1 MFFQARRPF
10 AIPALALVGLLLVS
24 ACTGANQPG
33 ASVAPSAQG
42 APVAGGTVTI
52 PIGADP
58 TLNPWSPNAFVESLF
73 INRAIFEGL
82 TKPGKDLAPAPD
94 LAESWTTAS
103 DGLSWTFKLRSGV
116 KWSDGT
122 AFSADDVAFTFN
134 DVVLKPDLGA
144 QNRASYAA
152 VKTVTVV
159 DPNTVR
165 FDLSRKFAALPSF
178 LAYNAGILPKAVLS
192 ANPLTTTSFNK
203 GVPVSTGPFKVEKY
217 TSGQSVSLVRNDNY
231 FGPKAYLDKVVFTV
245 VPDPNTQIAQALS
258 GDISIMILDNKA
270 AVDRVKSASG
280 LSVVSRPLVQYYWL
294 ALNQTDARFTDVR
307 VRQAFVYAID
317 RQAIIKS
324 VELGYGSIANSPIT
338 PALAAYYDPSLA
350 SKYPYDPQKAKD
362 LLTQAGWKAD
372 ANGVMQKDGKPFQF
386 TMDVG
391 QRGVLEPVNALIQQD
406 LKKVG
411 VIADLNT
418 MEWNSYIQKD
428 VVQRNYSATVN
439 WWTYPSDPDVFPYY
453 HSSAAGKG
461 FNIPGYQDPK
471 LDDLLVQGQSAS
483 DLEARKAVYKQL
495 QAYTSE
501 TLPYLF
507 LWYPQEIDVVST
519 QLKGVPELGLRDAMH
534 YLGEWWLAKK

>member
-1 MFFQARRPF
+1 MSRLGLASFHVS
-10 AIPALALVGLLLVS
+10 ALALATALVVS
-24 ACTGANQPG
+24 ACSGAAPQPG
-33 ASVAPSAQG
+33 ASTAAPGS
-42 APVAGGTVTI
+42 PVAGGTVTI

-73 INRAIFEGL
+73 INRVIFDGI

-94 LAESWTTAS
+94 LAESWTTAP

-122 AFSADDVAFTFN
+122 PFSADDVTFTFN
-134 DVVLKPDLGA
+134 DIVLKPDLGA

-152 VKTVTVV
+152 VKSVTAV
-159 DPNTVR
+159 DANTVR
-165 FDLSRKFAALPSF
+165 FDLTRKFAALPSF
-178 LAYNAGILPKAVLS
+178 LAYNAGILPKHVLS

-203 GVPVSTGPFKVEKY
+203 GTPVSTGPFKVEKY
-217 TSGQSVSLVRNDNY
+217 TSGQSVSLVRNESY
-231 FGPKAYLDKVVFTV
+231 FGPKPYLDKVVFTV
-245 VPDPNTQIAQALS
+245 VADPNTQIAQALS
-258 GDISIMILDNKA
+258 GDITIMILDNKA

-280 LSVVSRPLVQYYWL
+280 LVVVSRPLVQYYWL
-294 ALNQTDARFTDVR
+294 ALNQTDPRFTDVR
-307 VRQAFVYAID
+307 VRQAFVHAID

-350 SKYPYDPQKAKD
+350 SKYPYDQAKAKG
-362 LLTQAGWKAD
+362 LLAEAGWSPGPDGVLQK
-372 ANGVMQKDGKPFQF
+372 NGQAFKF

-411 VIADLNT
+411 VVVDLNT

-428 VVQRNYSATVN
+428 VVRRDYTATVN

-483 DLEARKAVYKQL
+483 DLESRKAVYKQL

-507 LWYPQEIDVVST
+507 LWYPQEIDVLSSS
-519 QLKGVPELGLRDAMH
+519 LKGVPELGLRDAMQ
-534 YLGEWWLAKK
+534 YIGEWWLAKR

>member
-1 MFFQARRPF
+1 MFQARRPF
-10 AIPALALVGLLLVS
+10 AIPALALVGVLLVS
-24 ACTGANQPG
+24 ACTGAAQPS
-33 ASVAPSAQG
+33 ASPAGSAQG

-94 LAESWTTAS
+94 LAESWTTAA

-116 KWSDGT
+116 KWSDGNP
-122 AFSADDVAFTFN
+122 FSADDVAFTFN
-134 DVVLKPDLGA
+134 DIVLKPDLGA
-144 QNRASYAA
+144 QNRNNFSA
-152 VKTVTVV
+152 VKSVTAV
-159 DPNTVR
+159 DPTTVR
-165 FDLSRKFAALPSF
+165 FDLSRKFSALTAY
-178 LAYNAGILPKAVLS
+178 LAYNAGIVPKHTLA
-192 ANPLTTTSFNK
+192 ADPLKTTSFNK
-203 GVPVSTGPFKVEKY
+203 GVPVSSGPFKVEKY
-217 TSGQSVSLVRNDNY
+217 TSGQSVSLVRNESY
-231 FGPKAYLDKVVFTV
+231 FGAKPYLDKVVFTV

-258 GDISIMILDNKA
+258 GDITIMILDNKA
-270 AVDRVKSASG
+270 AVDRVKTASG

-294 ALNQTDARFTDVR
+294 ALNQTDPRFTDVR

-317 RQAIIKS
+317 RKAIIKS

-350 SKYPYDPQKAKD
+350 SKYPYDQAKAKD
-362 LLTQAGWKAD
+362 LLAQAGWTPGAD
-372 ANGVMQKDGKPFQF
+372 GVLQKDGQPFKF

-411 VIADLNT
+411 VVADLNT

-428 VVQRNYSATVN
+428 VVRREYSATVN

-507 LWYPQEIDVVST
+507 LWYPQEIDVIST
-519 QLKGVPELGLRDAMH
+519 SLKGVPELGLRDAMH